1 MDDGRSD
8 PTVTRTIFPKTALL
22 IAMIAV
28 ALFARPA
35 LAQTGNMF
43 IYPARGQSQAQ
54 QNQDRYECHSWA
66 VQQTGFDPTRT
77 APAAAPPPPP
87 TTQYQPSRRHVLR
100 GAGGGAALGAIGG
113 AIAGDAGTGAAAG
126 AAMGGTVGLVRR
138 RRERISHYE
147 QQQQMQQQY
156 AQQHAAHQAAQQG
169 QVATYQ
175 RAMAA
180 CLQGRGYT
188 VN

>member
-1 MDDGRSD
+1 MEKCLEVIRA
-8 PTVTRTIFPKTALL
+8 RTIFIKAQLL
-22 IAMIAV
+22 VPLIV
-28 ALFARPA
+28 VSFFARPA

-43 IYPARGQSQAQ
+43 IYPAKGQSQAQ

-66 VQQTGFDPTRT
+66 VHQTGFDPTRT
-77 APAAAPPPPP
+77 APAAMPPPPP

-113 AIAGDAGTGAAAG
+113 AIAGDAGKGAAAG
-126 AAMGGTVGLVRR
+126 AAMGGLVGGVRR
-138 RRERISHYE
+138 RRERISHYD

-156 AQQHAAHQAAQQG
+156 AQEHAAHQSAQQG
-169 QVATYQ
+169 QFATYQ
-175 RAMAA
+175 RAMAT